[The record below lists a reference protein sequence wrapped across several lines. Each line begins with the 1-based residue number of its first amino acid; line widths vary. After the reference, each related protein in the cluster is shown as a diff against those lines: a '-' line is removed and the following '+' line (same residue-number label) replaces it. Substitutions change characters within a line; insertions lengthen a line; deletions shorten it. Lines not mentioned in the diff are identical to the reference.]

1 MGFKKIILTSL
12 GFLIISLFLAKPA
25 VAGVCCPASLC
36 VNQLSSP
43 GRGVGSACS
52 SGELYCDKCTYSSL
66 GQIGGDDGFGP
77 WGNTGNPGTDITTA
91 AGYFTKIITNII
103 TVITIVA
110 GLYFIF
116 QFFMAAFTYL
126 TAAGDS
132 KKISSAS
139 SKISSAIV
147 GILAVV
153 ASYSIISL
161 LGSMLGFD
169 ILNPQNIITK
179 LKP

>member
-1 MGFKKIILTSL
+1 MR
-12 GFLIISLFLAKPA
+12 FLA
-25 VAGVCCPASLC
+25 
-36 VNQLSSP
+36 QLNI
-43 GRGVGSACS
+43 
-52 SGELYCDKCTYSSL
+52 
-66 GQIGGDDGFGP
+66 GQIGGPTGFGP
-77 WGNTGNPGTDITTA
+77 WGDTGNPKTSSIETA
-91 AGYFTKIITNII
+91 AGYFTKILTNVI

-139 SKISSAIV
+139 SKISSAII